1 MGNSRRSTILELYE
15 SVSGPVAKVDMK
27 RYAESTQTLYKDNV
41 FVADEINET
50 KIKDVFVDTETYKKI
65 VRNEKPYLVLKKDNF
80 CLSEDIHL
88 IEISPER
95 RTVYKTI
102 VNIETSSDEPGLKE
116 EYMILT
122 LQ

>member
-50 KIKDVFVDTETYKKI
+50 KIKDIFVDTETYKKI

>member
-15 SVSGPVAKVDMK
+15 SVSGPVAKVNMK

-50 KIKDVFVDTETYKKI
+50 KVKDVFVDTETYKKI

-80 CLSEDIHL
+80 RLSEDIRL